1 MGLVLGLFL
10 APETNIIFGDGVGA
24 SLVSINCPVLCLLDG
39 ESDSGSCP
47 AVGNAF
53 TAHQGNFFQKASNSC
68 QPVCIP
74 PCVICSTKFNNGKKI
89 GSIESILLFLASIT

>member
-1 MGLVLGLFL
+1 MGLVLGSFL

-53 TAHQGNFFQKASNSC
+53 TAHQGNFFSKGKQ
-68 QPVCIP
+68 QLPTGLY
-74 PCVICSTKFNNGKKI
+74 STMRDLQYEI
-89 GSIESILLFLASIT
+89 QQR